1 MKYLATLMILLCVTT
16 VSMAQSTV
24 TKEVITTEGED
35 GKESKVVKKYKIIT
49 TKDIDVDIDK
59 DDMKE
64 GTLKKLMEVLSEFE
78 EGDGKSE
85 KIIVKTIN
93 ISDENDESFK
103 VKILSDGEVKTLEG
117 SDNIDLD
124 KIKIK
129 IEELSEK
136 LEDSEEIKMILK
148 TIEEI
153 EEKEEKD
160 EKKKNKKKN

>member
-117 SDNIDLD
+117 SENIDLD